1 MLDFFCWTWLATG
14 GEPGFGPISDDVAI
28 ETLSQ
33 VWYRSL
39 YFPVDEANRKTGR
52 KSLASAE

>member
-1 MLDFFCWTWLATG
+1 MD
-14 GEPGFGPISDDVAI
+14 DDVAI

-39 YFPVDEANRKTGR
+39 YFPVAGTPGKTAD
-52 KSLASAE
+52 KSLARSK